1 MKPYHGTITIQE
13 RRAMKYPIYQV
24 DAFTGHLFAGNPAAV
39 VFCESGLTPEIMQ
52 SIALEN
58 NLSDTAFVVPNGKD
72 YQIRWFTPS
81 VDVDLCGHATL
92 ASAHVLFNHL
102 GYSTDTISF
111 SSKSGP
117 LYVRKEGEILYLN
130 FPADSIQA
138 VGSSQ
143 LLIDGLGEIPIEIYK
158 GRDDYLAVFDNEDTI
173 SSLNPDMTLLSKVPA
188 RGVIITAPGNN
199 VDFVSRFFAPQAGIP
214 EDPVTGS
221 AHTTL
226 VPYWSNRLG
235 KQHLQARQ
243 VSRRGGELICRDLG
257 SRVEIGGRAVTYLIG
272 EISM

>member
-1 MKPYHGTITIQE
+1 MKHPL
-13 RRAMKYPIYQV
+13 YQV
-24 DAFTGHLFAGNPAAV
+24 DAFTGRLFSGNPAAV
-39 VFCESGLTPEIMQ
+39 VFSESELTPETMQ

-58 NLSDTAFVVPNGKD
+58 NLSDTAFVVPKGD
-72 YQIRWFTPS
+72 GYQIRWFTPC
-81 VDVDLCGHATL
+81 VEVDLCGHATL

-130 FPADSIQA
+130 FPADSIQS

-143 LLIDGLGEIPIEIYK
+143 LLIDGLGEIPVETYR
-158 GRDDYLAVFDNEDTI
+158 GRDDYLAVFDNEDVI
-173 SSLNPDMTLLSKVPA
+173 LSLSPEMTFLSKVPA
-188 RGVIITAPGNN
+188 RGVIVTARGRE

-226 VPYWSNRLG
+226 TPFWSKRLG

-243 VSRRGGELICRDLG
+243 ISRRGGELICRDLG
-257 SRVEIGGRAVTYLIG
+257 DRVEIGGRAITYLIG
-272 EISM
+272 EISI